1 MDTDR
6 IISNEVNSFSRHRF
20 FFSFPFCISFY
31 IFFFSKKRF
40 AINLSFSRK
49 YYIKKMNL
57 SLNFSF
63 NFKNTSLSIF
73 IRTYFTNNN
82 LYMYKN
88 AVFFNY
94 LCVLIIF
101 SSSNDARKKTSIWN
115 YKIIKYSTWIFN
127 SSIINYHYIINK
139 LSRSNV
145 AIPIL

>member
-1 MDTDR
+1 
-6 IISNEVNSFSRHRF
+6 
-20 FFSFPFCISFY
+20 
-31 IFFFSKKRF
+31 
-40 AINLSFSRK
+40 
-49 YYIKKMNL
+49 MNL

-101 SSSNDARKKTSIWN
+101 SNDARKKISI
-115 YKIIKYSTWIFN
+115 
-127 SSIINYHYIINK
+127 
-139 LSRSNV
+139 
-145 AIPIL
+145 